1 MEDENLN
8 DATQVGQSS
17 GAEKVDK
24 AGRAT
29 AGAVKKGKMLAKI
42 IKSLKGLGALG
53 TIAIIAIVIIIVIII
68 ATGLIAYVTEGPGLL
83 INKVSDIATSFFTEL
98 KTFYSGNSARFGS
111 EPKKELAE
119 YLTNMGYKPYEFGFG
134 KYTDED
140 GNFIENGDSE
150 EATMNSKYL
159 NAYLTADYN
168 TYVPREKFKVLVS
181 SVLHV
186 VGDIGGFLLGFETQK
201 DTAVPQFGMLV
212 FDKND
217 YSNGEESLEGMGFFD
232 SVDTDVE
239 SKTLTFAA
247 WEGLF
252 KKTYYTYNMEGW
264 TARYGKPIELSLALH
279 IATMAPDLVYRL
291 DMDAEE
297 DTQILIGA
305 VTTEANIK
313 FEYHVNTM
321 PEGGTNFGGIDDSL
335 EDLDN
340 HLQGE
345 TRKLTV
351 GDLQTLKDFIE
362 SNKVSKTVEN
372 VKAGYSNYEAFLNAS
387 LEDGRNKENIQENE
401 ALLQRYDSSDVTA
414 IINYEFSLENFFNR
428 DLDGAIAKVKKEN
441 EEITFYT
448 DEVGKSYAEIVGK
461 TVHSH
466 SITGWKYDGTT
477 TGIMDK
483 FYKQYE
489 KAKTHLE
496 SPGGESITDEEAKDL
511 FTLLQEEFSKIKDN
525 VKADVDKLIE
535 YDKKTSDKV
544 KELEKEL
551 EKIGL
556 TTDAIDAAIDYNNG
570 EGTGEGT
577 KVQRIQPYIKNVTK
591 HWYRDIIF
599 KAENGEYDNYDAYS
613 TSNGEQTY
621 ENQFQPVA
629 QSDDSALAPNDKG
642 AFYTIETVQAGGEM
656 VQVRD
661 AIRGETNEHT
671 KELFAGTADKPA
683 KYFIYDGSINTAKKI
698 DELRKVYDEAY
709 SAAWDTVQI
718 DSTARAAAEEAVE
731 QKEAEDGTNFYKEVN
746 VRQNAL
752 EAFAILENSKT
763 EDSEYILRDLK
774 RLFLDL
780 GYFTKED
787 FIKEETHVFQWPISG
802 YVNTYW
808 PQRRYE
814 KQQADYGTLIRSK
827 VSTDNINAGKEADGS
842 ERIKEDEE
850 VQIYK
855 PNFNHDATAGGEN
868 EEEENNTEMTDN
880 TQDFT
885 TKFLDA
891 AKEITTYVKENGFT
905 YGPAEYIPPKSDGST
920 NSDGIKRISCD
931 RLVSWALYK
940 CGYTD
945 QPEHGLTTTSS
956 ASPLMDYCKEKKF
969 ERIEDVNEVQAGD
982 IVFVGETNSDKS
994 SASHTFIAAGKESR
1008 YDCGNTDRI
1017 QLTGAYSSYQSQP
1030 FNEPITEFICAY
1042 RPEGDGKTG
1051 AIDGFEKDLNV
1062 VSPVT
1067 GEIIEEGE
1075 DYIKIKVLDTS
1086 AIPEYEEFYNEY
1098 KGICTGFTM
1107 YIRGFK
1113 KGTIDENVASEYQK
1127 VKHTNRYFIE
1137 NGYADDYEEVEP
1149 IAKEFEE
1156 AEEKRMEAPA
1166 YLEKD
1171 GKRYIKEG
1179 TVIGTTTSSDLGLYL
1194 MNRENSIVED
1204 VESYIRLVKKN
1215 LETDWAYFYWVPYES
1230 GGIDGP
1236 GNGPEAVGFTT
1247 GNEMAVG
1254 ISQWTTI
1261 NKGGMYFNNISDF
1274 CKKAIELNPSL
1285 CSELQPFV
1293 NMGVDEIL
1301 GSYEA
1306 IKQAFSS
1313 ICAKDRDGFTEVQ
1326 MQVSIND
1333 YLIEPYTGTDK
1344 EWLLEK
1350 DPITQGTFMSL
1361 VNWNGNPA
1369 TWFAVFS
1376 ASDSDEAAVRAM
1388 LTRACPIGSTA
1399 GTLEARWTSQ
1409 YVLAKDALT
1418 GAIDEEGLINW
1429 IKTKQPSDKYGEGQ
1443 NLSALSY

>member
-1 MEDENLN
+1 MEDDNLN
-8 DATQVGQSS
+8 DSAQVGQSS

-24 AGRAT
+24 AGKAT
-29 AGAVKKGKMLAKI
+29 AGAIKKGKMLVNI

-53 TIAIIAIVIIIVIII
+53 TVAIIAIVIILVIII

-83 INKVSDIATSFFTEL
+83 INKVTDIATSFFTEL

-111 EPKKELAE
+111 ESQKELAE

-150 EATMNSKYL
+150 EATMDSKYL

-168 TYVPREKFKVLVS
+168 TYVPYEKFKAGVS
-181 SVLHV
+181 KFLNI
-186 VGDIGGFLLGFETQK
+186 VGDVGGFLLGFETEK
-201 DTAVPQFGMLV
+201 DTAEPAFGMIYFEKGVHELG
-212 FDKND
+212 
-217 YSNGEESLEGMGFFD
+217 GESIDRMGFLD
-232 SVDTDVE
+232 SVETDVE
-239 SKTLTFAA
+239 NKTMTFAA
-247 WEGLF
+247 WEAPF
-252 KKTYYTYNMEGW
+252 KKTYYTYSMEGW

-291 DMDAEE
+291 DMDEEE
-297 DTQILIGA
+297 DTKIHIGTSKSK
-305 VTTEANIK
+305 VNIK
-313 FEYHVNTM
+313 FEYHVNSM

-345 TRKLTV
+345 THKLTV
-351 GDLQTLKDFIE
+351 DDLQTLKDFIE

-387 LEDGRNKENIQENE
+387 IENGRNMDYIKKNE
-401 ALLQRYDSSDVTA
+401 AILQRYDSSDDTA
-414 IINYEFSLENFFNR
+414 FLNYEFSIEEFFNKYLDEAISKAKESNE
-428 DLDGAIAKVKKEN
+428 DL
-441 EEITFYT
+441 TFYT

-461 TVHSH
+461 TVHD
-466 SITGWKYDGTT
+466 YFDDGYLDKT
-477 TGIMDK
+477 TGIMNE
-483 FYKQYE
+483 FYKKYE
-489 KAKTHLE
+489 IASNDVD
-496 SPGGESITDEEAKDL
+496 SPGNWEVTDEEAEEL
-511 FTLLQEEFSKIKDN
+511 FTLLQDEFSKIKDN

-535 YDKKTSDKV
+535 NDKKTSDKV

-577 KVQRIQPYIKNVTK
+577 EVTRIQPYITYVEK
-591 HWYRDIIF
+591 HWYRDVIF
-599 KAENGEYDNYDAYS
+599 EDTTPDQRYGGYHDTYS
-613 TSNGEQTY
+613 TNGGGRTY
-621 ENQFQPVA
+621 ENQFQPVE
-629 QSDDSALAPNDKG
+629 QSDDSALGPNDKG
-642 AFYTIETVQAGGEM
+642 AFYTIETVEEGGQI
-656 VQVRD
+656 VQVQD

-698 DELRKVYDEAY
+698 DELRKVYDDAY
-709 SAAWDTVQI
+709 SAAWDASLEFPNER
-718 DSTARAAAEEAVE
+718 DEKARAAAEAAVE

-802 YVNTYW
+802 YINTYW

-855 PNFNHDATAGGEN
+855 PNFNHDATAG
-868 EEEENNTEMTDN
+868 EEEGVPDLDAEETTPTDQ
-880 TQDFT
+880 TTTTSQDFV

-891 AKEITTYVKENGFT
+891 AKEVTTYVKENGFT
-905 YGPAEYIPPKSDGST
+905 YGHAEHMPPDSNGET
-920 NSDGIKRISCD
+920 NSDGVKRISCD
-931 RLVSWALYK
+931 RLVAWALHK

-945 QPEHGLTTTSS
+945 QPECGLTTS
-956 ASPLMDYCKEKKF
+956 AGGSPLMDYCKEKGW
-969 ERIEDVNEVQAGD
+969 ERIEDVNQVQAGD
-982 IVFVGETNSDKS
+982 IVFSGATNADKS
-994 SASHTFIAAGKESR
+994 VAGHTFICAGKDLR
-1008 YDCGNTDRI
+1008 YDCGSADRI
-1017 QLTGAYSSYQSQP
+1017 QLTGAYSSYKSQP
-1030 FNEPITEFICAY
+1030 FSEPITDFICAY
-1042 RPEGDGKTG
+1042 RPAGSGKTG

-1062 VSPVT
+1062 LSPVT
-1067 GEIIEEGE
+1067 GEILEEGE

-1113 KGTIDENVASEYQK
+1113 KGTIDENVESEYQK
-1127 VKHTNRYFIE
+1127 VTHTNKYFIE
-1137 NGYADDYEEVEP
+1137 NGYADDYEDVEP
-1149 IAKEFEE
+1149 IAEEFEE
-1156 AEEKRMEAPA
+1156 AEKKRMEAPA
-1166 YLEKD
+1166 YIEKD
-1171 GKRYIKEG
+1171 GKKYIKEG

-1204 VESYIRLVKKN
+1204 VESYIRLVKKGIETEFPEEFIFWLGVE
-1215 LETDWAYFYWVPYES
+1215 LEGACEGEYDLGDSYGVEVLNDGAGNTTAFGLTHHVANVGEVPNMYPNFKEHLQSGRVPKKEAQDVFVLVLEAARATILEDIPDQNGLSESMLDALVDLHHASPSECGKVVKIFNEKKTLTVEDFENHWGTNMNYEK
-1230 GGIDGP
+1230 
-1236 GNGPEAVGFTT
+1236 
-1247 GNEMAVG
+1247 
-1254 ISQWTTI
+1254 QL
-1261 NKGGMYFNNISDF
+1261 KGRGHVRGVL
-1274 CKKAIELNPSL
+1274 A
-1285 CSELQPFV
+1285 
-1293 NMGVDEIL
+1293 VDEE
-1301 GSYEA
+1301 Y
-1306 IKQAFSS
+1306 
-1313 ICAKDRDGFTEVQ
+1313 R
-1326 MQVSIND
+1326 N
-1333 YLIEPYTGTDK
+1333 PY
-1344 EWLLEK
+1344 
-1350 DPITQGTFMSL
+1350 
-1361 VNWNGNPA
+1361 
-1369 TWFAVFS
+1369 
-1376 ASDSDEAAVRAM
+1376 SDSFPKYTFHTETPWTDF
-1388 LTRACPIGSTA
+1388 IN
-1399 GTLEARWTSQ
+1399 GTPSSQ
-1409 YVLAKDALT
+1409 IATL
-1418 GAIDEEGLINW
+1418 G
-1429 IKTKQPSDKYGEGQ
+1429 
-1443 NLSALSY
+1443 

>member
-8 DATQVGQSS
+8 DATQVNESS

-83 INKVSDIATSFFTEL
+83 INKISDIATSFFTEL

-111 EPKKELAE
+111 EPQKELAE

-150 EATMNSKYL
+150 EATMDSKYL

-168 TYVPREKFKVLVS
+168 TYVPYEKFKAGVS
-181 SVLHV
+181 KFLNI
-186 VGDIGGFLLGFETQK
+186 VGDVGGFLLGFETEK
-201 DTAVPQFGMLV
+201 DTAEPAFGMIYFEKGVHELG
-212 FDKND
+212 
-217 YSNGEESLEGMGFFD
+217 GESIDRMGFLD
-232 SVDTDVE
+232 SVETDVE
-239 SKTLTFAA
+239 NKTMTFAA
-247 WEGLF
+247 WEAPF
-252 KKTYYTYNMEGW
+252 KKTYYTYSMEGW

-291 DMDAEE
+291 DMDEEE
-297 DTQILIGA
+297 DTKIHIG
-305 VTTEANIK
+305 TSK
-313 FEYHVNTM
+313 
-321 PEGGTNFGGIDDSL
+321 
-335 EDLDN
+335 
-340 HLQGE
+340 
-345 TRKLTV
+345 
-351 GDLQTLKDFIE
+351 

-372 VKAGYSNYEAFLNAS
+372 VKAAYSNYEAFLNAS
-387 LEDGRNKENIQENE
+387 IENGRNMDYIKKNE
-401 ALLQRYDSSDVTA
+401 AILQRYDSSDDTA
-414 IINYEFSLENFFNR
+414 FLNYEFSIEEFFNKYLDEAISKAKESNE
-428 DLDGAIAKVKKEN
+428 DL
-441 EEITFYT
+441 TFYT

-461 TVHSH
+461 TVHD
-466 SITGWKYDGTT
+466 YFDDGYLDKT
-477 TGIMDK
+477 TGIMNE
-483 FYKQYE
+483 FYKKYE
-489 KAKTHLE
+489 IASNDVD
-496 SPGGESITDEEAKDL
+496 SPGNWEVTDEEAEEL
-511 FTLLQEEFSKIKDN
+511 FTLLQDEFSKIKDN

-535 YDKKTSDKV
+535 NDKKTSDKV

-577 KVQRIQPYIKNVTK
+577 EVTRIQPYITYVEK
-591 HWYRDIIF
+591 HWYRDVIF
-599 KAENGEYDNYDAYS
+599 EDTTPDQRYGGYHDTYS
-613 TSNGEQTY
+613 TNGGGRTY
-621 ENQFQPVA
+621 ENQFQPVE
-629 QSDDSALAPNDKG
+629 QSDDSALGPNDKG
-642 AFYTIETVQAGGEM
+642 AFYTIETVEEGGQI
-656 VQVRD
+656 VQVQD

-698 DELRKVYDEAY
+698 DELRKVYDDAY
-709 SAAWDTVQI
+709 SAAWDASLEFPNER
-718 DSTARAAAEEAVE
+718 DEKARAAAEAAVE

-802 YVNTYW
+802 YINTYW

-855 PNFNHDATAGGEN
+855 PNFNHDATAG
-868 EEEENNTEMTDN
+868 EEEGVPDLDAEETTPTDQ
-880 TQDFT
+880 TTTTSQDFV

-891 AKEITTYVKENGFT
+891 AKEVTTYVKENGFT
-905 YGPAEYIPPKSDGST
+905 YGHAEHMPPDSNGET
-920 NSDGIKRISCD
+920 NSDGVKRISCD
-931 RLVSWALYK
+931 RLVAWALHK

-945 QPEHGLTTTSS
+945 QPECGLTTS
-956 ASPLMDYCKEKKF
+956 AGGSPLMDYCKEKGW
-969 ERIEDVNEVQAGD
+969 ERIEDVNQVQAGD
-982 IVFVGETNSDKS
+982 IVFSGATNADKS
-994 SASHTFIAAGKESR
+994 VAGHTFICAGKDLR
-1008 YDCGNTDRI
+1008 YDCGSADRI
-1017 QLTGAYSSYQSQP
+1017 QLTGAYSSYKSQP
-1030 FNEPITEFICAY
+1030 FSEPITDFICAY
-1042 RPEGDGKTG
+1042 RPAGSGKTG

-1062 VSPVT
+1062 LSPVT
-1067 GEIIEEGE
+1067 GEILEEGE

-1113 KGTIDENVASEYQK
+1113 KGTIDENVESEYQK
-1127 VKHTNRYFIE
+1127 VTHTNKYFIE
-1137 NGYADDYEEVEP
+1137 NGYADDYEDVEP
-1149 IAKEFEE
+1149 IAEEFEE
-1156 AEEKRMEAPA
+1156 AEKKRMEAPA
-1166 YLEKD
+1166 YIEKD
-1171 GKRYIKEG
+1171 GKKYIIEG

-1204 VESYIRLVKKN
+1204 VESYIRLVKKGIETEFPEEFIFWLGVE
-1215 LETDWAYFYWVPYES
+1215 LEGACEGEYDLGDSYGVEVLNDGAGNTTAFGLTHHVANVGEVPNMYPNFKEHLQSGRVPKKEAQDVFVLVLEAARASILEDIPDQNGLSESMLDALVDLHHASPSECGKVVKIFNEKKTLTVEDFENHWGTNMNYEK
-1230 GGIDGP
+1230 
-1236 GNGPEAVGFTT
+1236 
-1247 GNEMAVG
+1247 
-1254 ISQWTTI
+1254 QL
-1261 NKGGMYFNNISDF
+1261 KGRGHVRGVL
-1274 CKKAIELNPSL
+1274 A
-1285 CSELQPFV
+1285 
-1293 NMGVDEIL
+1293 VDEEYRNPYSDNFPKYTFHTETPWTDFINGTPSSQIVTL
-1301 GSYEA
+1301 G
-1306 IKQAFSS
+1306 
-1313 ICAKDRDGFTEVQ
+1313 
-1326 MQVSIND
+1326 
-1333 YLIEPYTGTDK
+1333 
-1344 EWLLEK
+1344 
-1350 DPITQGTFMSL
+1350 
-1361 VNWNGNPA
+1361 
-1369 TWFAVFS
+1369 
-1376 ASDSDEAAVRAM
+1376 
-1388 LTRACPIGSTA
+1388 
-1399 GTLEARWTSQ
+1399 
-1409 YVLAKDALT
+1409 
-1418 GAIDEEGLINW
+1418 
-1429 IKTKQPSDKYGEGQ
+1429 
-1443 NLSALSY
+1443 